1 MSESQAVRGKI
12 AALREK
18 LEPKTVAP
26 SGATVEPAR
35 ATQPAGSSTSSG
47 SGPCQLIPRARTILE
62 QSRDLLQRLR
72 TLADGL
78 GQGQA
83 DGETLHRLH
92 YREASAMLELLPRVV
107 QTFPDGASA
116 QMRLCEGLE
125 GMLVSVAERIAQLGD
140 AAAENRLERGMIR
153 RVEELLGAIAAG
165 RPLALDAFRSVAD
178 VLLAE
183 AEDCRPLR
191 FPTNRALPPATR
203 VASHSLTTARV
214 VARLVRRDAGP
225 RKRRADPV
233 IAALLHD
240 VGMLAIPAEILA
252 ATGPL
257 SDVQRQ
263 TLQGHTRAGA
273 ALLTHHFARENWLV
287 EVACNHHERLNGAG
301 YPGQLTDGKI
311 SSMTRLI
318 AVCDVY
324 AALASARPWRPAFDP
339 RTALTDTLLM
349 AEKDGLD
356 PLHAERL
363 LLLSFYPA
371 GSVVELADGAV
382 GVVVA
387 AHTTKSDLSTPARP
401 VVMLL
406 TDSESRPLAIPRPLD
421 LAQTDHRSVVRTLTP
436 EQRRELLGKRFPELA

>member
-18 LEPKTVAP
+18 LEPKPVVP
-26 SGATVEPAR
+26 SGSAAGTAR
-35 ATQPAGSSTSSG
+35 AAQPAGPSTSTA
-47 SGPCQLIPRARTILE
+47 SGPRQLIPRARTILE
-62 QSRDLLQRLR
+62 QSRELLQRLR

-83 DGETLHRLH
+83 DGEVLHRQH

-153 RVEELLGAIAAG
+153 RVEELLGTIAAG
-165 RPLALDAFRSVAD
+165 RPLALDAFGSVAD

-183 AEDCRPLR
+183 AGDCRPIR
-191 FPTNRALPPATR
+191 FPSNRAMPPATR
-203 VASHSLTTARV
+203 VAAHSLTTARV
-214 VARLVRRDAGP
+214 VARLVRSDAGP

-240 VGMLAIPAEILA
+240 VGMLAMPEEILA

-257 SDVQRQ
+257 TDKQRLA
-263 TLQGHTRAGA
+263 LQGHTRAGA
-273 ALLTHHFARENWLV
+273 ALLTHHFARESWLIDA
-287 EVACNHHERLNGAG
+287 ACNHHERLDGKG
-301 YPGQLTDGKI
+301 YPGQLADGKI
-311 SSMTRLI
+311 PSMTRLI

-349 AEKDGLD
+349 AERDELD
-356 PLHAERL
+356 RRHAERL
-363 LLLSFYPA
+363 LLLSFYPV

-382 GVVVA
+382 GVVLA
-387 AHTTKSDLSTPARP
+387 AHTAAAGLSMPARP

-406 TDSESRPLAIPRPLD
+406 TDSESRPLAIPRPVD
-421 LAQTDHRSVVRTLTP
+421 LAQN
-436 EQRRELLGKRFPELA
+436 